1 MTAKKLKIAMIAPIT
16 ERVPPKK
23 YGGIERVVHALTEE
37 LVRRGHSVT
46 LFATGDSITS
56 AKLEYVYPR
65 ALREA
70 KIKELH
76 GFHEWTIYHILS
88 AYMQQQ
94 KFDIIHD
101 HNSLWGLLPAQFAK
115 TPTVITLHGPI
126 TPNNRRL
133 YEKVTTPYLVAI
145 SKSQSQHVPSIKIT
159 DTIYNGLPLENHPFG
174 KTHKGYL
181 LFVGRISMEKG
192 THYAIDVAS
201 DLHLPLII
209 AAKLDEVDREYFKE
223 YIEPRIN
230 GEQIRWIGEVDEV
243 ERNKLMSGAMA
254 LLHPVTWREPF
265 GLTLIE
271 AMACGTPV
279 VAFNK
284 GSIPEIVI
292 DGKTGFVV
300 KDVEEMILA
309 IAKISQIDRRE
320 CRKHVL
326 QHFTATKMS
335 DNYEQLYLRILER
348 RSL

>member
-1 MTAKKLKIAMIAPIT
+1 MIPKTLKIAMIAPIT

-37 LVRRGHSVT
+37 LMRRNHDVT
-46 LFATGDSITS
+46 LFATGDSVTS
-56 AKLEYVYPR
+56 AKLKYVYPR

-70 KIKELH
+70 KIHELH
-76 GFHEWTIYHILS
+76 GLHEWTIYHILS

-94 KFDIIHD
+94 QFEIIHD

-115 TPTVITLHGPI
+115 TPTIITLHGPI

-133 YEKVTTPYLVAI
+133 YEKVTNPYLVAI
-145 SKSQSQHVPSIKIT
+145 SKSQTQHVPSVEII
-159 DTIYNGLPLENHPFG
+159 DTIYNGLPLETYPFG
-174 KTHKGYL
+174 KAHKGYL

-209 AAKLDEVDREYFKE
+209 AAKLDETDREYFKE

-230 GEQIRWIGEVDEV
+230 GEQIRWIGEVDEA
-243 ERNKLMSGAMA
+243 ERNKLMSSAMA

-284 GSIPEIVI
+284 GSIPEIIV

-309 IAKISQIDRRE
+309 ITKISQIDRKE

-326 QHFTATKMS
+326 KHFTARKMT

-348 RSL
+348 RDL